1 LTLLEL
7 LVSTLH
13 IVPVFPRRLFFLPAA
28 DIAQYVGEGN
38 VDLGITGK
46 DIVGESDVKVKEL
59 MSLGFGQCRLSL
71 IAPKSDPK
79 KKAIDFSGTRIVTSF
94 PNLTKKYFDKLDT
107 AERKTSV
114 KYVSGSV
121 EAACG
126 LGLADAVVD
135 LVETGTTAA
144 AAGLEE
150 IETIMESETVL
161 IANPNSTHE
170 KLINLVQARIEG
182 YRIATQYVLMVY
194 NIEEKNQALAARI
207 APGHE
212 SPTISQLALKGWLSV
227 SVMVKAK
234 EVGEVMDKL
243 QEAGAKA
250 ILALTIKNCRF

>member
-1 LTLLEL
+1 LEFL
-7 LVSTLH
+7 KGAGLDFVRAPRLDIAHCTRLPIT
-13 IVPVFPRRLFFLPAA
+13 IVFLPAA

-46 DIVGESDVKVKEL
+46 DIIGESEVKIKEL
-59 MSLGFGQCRLSL
+59 MTLGFGQCRLAL
-71 IAPKSDPK
+71 LAPKSDPK
-79 KKAIDFSGTRIVTSF
+79 KKPIDLSGSRIVTSF

-107 AERKTSV
+107 KDRKTSI

-126 LGLADAVVD
+126 LGLADAIVD

-150 IETIMESETVL
+150 IETIMQSETVL
-161 IANPNSTHE
+161 IANPNSTHQ
-170 KLINLVQARIEG
+170 KMIALVQARIKG
-182 YRIATQYVLMVY
+182 YLIATQYVLMVY
-194 NIEEKNQALAARI
+194 NIEEKNQARAASI

-212 SPTISQLALKGWLSV
+212 SPTISQLALPGWLSV

-243 QEAGAKA
+243 EEAGAKS
-250 ILALTIKNCRF
+250 